1 MRLTPPTI
9 PVFLI
14 AVILA
19 VLSVGSMYTHIPAV
33 QGFLASG
40 HHRYWMMVAA
50 FVILTAGVVFSG
62 L

>member
-19 VLSVGSMYTHIPAV
+19 VLAVGSMYTHVPGIQAYI
-33 QGFLASG
+33 AAG
-40 HHRYWMMVAA
+40 HHRFWMMTAA
-50 FVILTAGVVFSG
+50 FVIMTIGVVFPG

>member
-9 PVFLI
+9 PVFLV
-14 AVILA
+14 ALILA
-19 VLSVGSMYTHIPAV
+19 GLSVASMYTHIPAV
-33 QGFLASG
+33 QGFIAAD

-50 FVILTAGVVFSG
+50 FLVLTAGVVFAR